1 MTRTPSVS
9 KTQILK
15 AMRKSFVYAAGLI
28 CLALSITNCQ
38 KEPVDQASPAS
49 EPNFEL
55 FAQPVATR
63 TVNDGLDTKWVAGD
77 DINVFHAVA
86 GSTTYV
92 SDGEFTVKDT
102 ETGSFDGTIKTL
114 DADKSYD
121 WYAFYPYTS
130 QITTP
135 GDREVGWVT
144 VGGKSQTQTG
154 NNSREH
160 LSGEA
165 CPLYGIS
172 KNVASD
178 KTPSIAMNHLTSVI
192 KVSVA
197 NNSGEDLTV
206 SSVSFT
212 GTTDIV
218 GTYYINFAAFPVAY
232 KSSGDKYVSS
242 TASLTVSNGEALA
255 NGSSAD
261 FYIAIKPFTAKSG
274 STLKLAVNGY
284 EKTITLDKDITFTAG
299 HIKLLNFKYDTSS
312 KTATFNFA
320 DPASLGLTKPASGS
334 GAEITESIINGGVTL
349 SETDGSTKTRL
360 WNKSGTCE
368 LRSYNGGTLSFSVEK
383 GYVIKTITFAGNSI
397 KAATADVGEYDN
409 GTWLG
414 ESSSVT
420 FSIGKDGLQINSVI
434 IVYEKGIVLPSL
446 TKPVITADVNSAKDG
461 IDVFWSDVENAT
473 KYVVSCSGQKD
484 VEVAAGVEIASFT
497 GLTIGQEYTVTVTA
511 MADGYKSATSA
522 EAKVTIPDSRTP
534 LATPEVEAEVQDINS
549 VYALWGKIDGA
560 KDYTVTCGERTF
572 TTTGTEYTFT
582 NLAYSTEYAV
592 SVIANPS
599 DETVN
604 TKSAAGKSE
613 TVKTGANPSAEPITV
628 TLGSDWNSLFGT
640 SYSGNISLKKNEVLS
655 LDGTVGDV
663 SINVANGSSLNGY
676 VKTSDFRAYNG
687 YSIVLSVPSGKNIT
701 AIKTTKGGKTFSSGI
716 STTVGKGSISDNSYT
731 WSGSNQ
737 SVILSIGGTVSFATI
752 VVTYE

>member
-1 MTRTPSVS
+1 
-9 KTQILK
+9 
-15 AMRKSFVYAAGLI
+15 MRKSFVYAAGLI

-38 KEPVDQASPAS
+38 KEPVDQPTPAS

-55 FAQPVATR
+55 FALPVTTKTA
-63 TVNDGLDTKWVAGD
+63 NDGLNTKWVAGD

-92 SDGEFTVKDT
+92 SDGQFTVKDI
-102 ETGSFDGTIKTL
+102 ENGSFDGTIKTL

-299 HIKLLNFKYDTSS
+299 HIKPLNFNYNTSS
-312 KTATFNFA
+312 KTAIFNFA
-320 DPASLGLTKPASGS
+320 DPESLGLTKPDKSNGTN
-334 GAEITESIINGGVTL
+334 ITSPIVNGDITLVT
-349 SETDGSTKTRL
+349 TDGSSTATRI
-360 WNKSGTCE
+360 WNSKGNCTMRIYTDGTMTFSAPEGYLIKSIV
-368 LRSYNGGTLSFSVEK
+368 FS
-383 GYVIKTITFAGNSI
+383 GSI
-397 KAATADVGEYDN
+397 KDGNVKVDVGTY
-409 GTWLG
+409 G
-414 ESSSVT
+414 SSSWA
-420 FSIGKDGLQINSVI
+420 GENQSVKFTVSGQCNITSATI
-434 IVYEKGIVLPSL
+434 IYEKGVVLPSL
-446 TKPVITADVNSAKDG
+446 AKPTINADVNTAKDG
-461 IDVFWSDVENAT
+461 IDVIWSDVENAT

-511 MADGYKSATSA
+511 MADGYNSATSA

-534 LATPEVEAEVQDINS
+534 LATPVVEAEVQDINS
-549 VYALWGKIDGA
+549 VYALWSEINGA
-560 KDYTVTCGERTF
+560 KDYTVTCGEQTF

-640 SYSGNISLKKNEVLS
+640 SYSGSISLKKNEVLS